1 MAKLKN
7 NTVAL
12 IGMTGCGKSCVGRIL
27 AKKLG
32 AMFIDLDDEI
42 IRRHGEIKKI
52 FSEQGEE
59 AFRKIEAET
68 LRDITFGNGEN
79 ITVLSCGGGLPTYEP
94 SRKLLSEMCTVVW
107 LRRNADSVLAD
118 KNVLERPPI
127 NGNPENYRKLLEV
140 RYKVYRKMA
149 DYSFY
154 NAFPQR
160 TAATIVK
167 KLELGKREN

>member
-1 MAKLKN
+1 MAELKN
-7 NTVAL
+7 NTIAL
-12 IGMTGCGKSCVGRIL
+12 IGMTGCGKSSVGRIL

-32 AMFIDLDDEI
+32 AVFVDLDDEI

-52 FSEQGEE
+52 FSGLGEE

-68 LRDITFGNGEN
+68 LRDITFEN
-79 ITVLSCGGGLPTYEP
+79 SEKITVLSCGGGLPTYEP
-94 SRKLLSEMCTVVW
+94 SRELLSEMCTVVW

-127 NGNPENYRKLLEV
+127 NGDPENYRRLLEI
-140 RYKVYRKMA
+140 RYPIYRKTA

-167 KLELGKREN
+167 KLELIKK